1 MAHRLIVGLSVLVV
15 AMAWLSGYA
24 QATITYQGYL
34 RMAGAPANGNFDF
47 IFTLYDAPNAGNQ
60 IGNVVQIN
68 NHPVRN
74 GLFTVELNFGPQIL
88 VWTNIPNRWLE
99 IRVRPA
105 GGGNFTLLTPR
116 VRINAAPYAWA
127 AFPVG
132 AAAGDLM
139 GNYPNPMVVGLRGF
153 PIAPIPG
160 GPKMGDFLFWNGAF
174 WSPAGGAPGGPARG
188 DILFWDGMT
197 WKPAG
202 GAPGGPLNGAIL
214 FWNAGARI
222 WQPMGIAP
230 AVGNVIRW
238 NGAAWVPAICA
249 PEGPAGGD
257 LFGNYPNP
265 MVAGLRG
272 RPIDPSVPQT
282 GQVLKWNGT
291 MWAPANDLTDGN
303 FTLPFTGSAAVPNGA
318 AFAITN
324 PATSGQAVA
333 LSGVSA
339 SPNGAGVVGEASAST
354 GANYGVFGRSFSV
367 AGYGVYGEAI
377 ATTGQPY
384 GIYGRN
390 QSAGGG
396 AGVLGEST
404 ATTGSTYGVHGR
416 VSSSSGTGVFG
427 EATASTGNTY
437 GVVGRVS
444 SSSGIAV
451 FGDAT
456 ATTGNTHAGLFQNAS
471 SSGIGAY
478 GYASATTGI
487 NFGLVGRS
495 ESPQGR
501 GVVGVVEA
509 STGTNYGVLG
519 RTNSSAN
526 GWGVF
531 AQGRLGASG
540 TKSFQIDHPLMP
552 ETHFLNHFCTESPE
566 PLNSYSGN
574 VVTDARGYAVV
585 QLPPYFEAI
594 NRDFR
599 YQLTVIDASDDF
611 VLAKVVQKI
620 QNNRFVIRTSKPF
633 VEVSWRVEAVRN
645 DLWIQRYG
653 FQTEPE
659 KPDELKG
666 KYLHPELYDQPKER
680 GIFESSELTPSKPY

>member
-1 MAHRLIVGLSVLVV
+1 MTHRLIVGLSVLVV

-24 QATITYQGYL
+24 QAVITFQGYL
-34 RMAGAPANGNFDF
+34 QLPGGPADG
-47 IFTLYDAPNAGNQ
+47 LYDFQFRLFDAAAAGNQ
-60 IGNVVQIN
+60 VGNMVQILNQRVN
-68 NHPVRN
+68 NGR
-74 GLFTVELNFGPQIL
+74 FTVELNFGPPGT
-88 VWTNIPNRWLE
+88 VWTMPPSDRWIE
-99 IRVRPA
+99 IRVRRA
-105 GGGNFTLLTPR
+105 G
-116 VRINAAPYAWA
+116 
-127 AFPVG
+127 VG
-132 AAAGDLM
+132 AFVVLA
-139 GNYPNPMVVGLRGF
+139 PRIKVNPAPTAWVSGSTNGLRGR
-153 PIAPIPG
+153 PVADALAVNP
-160 GPKMGDFLFWNGAF
+160 
-174 WSPAGGAPGGPARG
+174 G
-188 DILFWDGMT
+188 DILSWHGF
-197 WKPAG
+197 
-202 GAPGGPLNGAIL
+202 LN
-214 FWNAGARI
+214 
-222 WQPMGIAP
+222 
-230 AVGNVIRW
+230 
-238 NGAAWVPAICA
+238 AWVPVGGVAGGPPRGSMLYYNGVQWVSILVGPRQGDILRWDGGGWVPVA
-249 PEGPAGGD
+249 LTTEGPAGGD

-303 FTLPFTGSAAVPNGA
+303 FTLPFAGGAAVPNGA
-318 AFAITN
+318 TFAIAN

-339 SPNGAGVVGEASAST
+339 SPNGAGVVGEATAST
-354 GANYGVFGRSFSV
+354 GTNYGIFGRSFSA

-384 GIYGRN
+384 GVYGKN

-404 ATTGSTYGVHGR
+404 ATTGSTYGV
-416 VSSSSGTGVFG
+416 
-427 EATASTGNTY
+427 
-437 GVVGRVS
+437 VGRVS
-444 SSSGIAV
+444 SSSGVAV

-471 SSGIGAY
+471 NSGIGAY
-478 GYASATTGI
+478 GYASATTGT

-495 ESPQGR
+495 ESQQGR

-519 RTNSSAN
+519 RTNSSTN
-526 GWGVF
+526 GWGVY

-540 TKSFQIDHPLMP
+540 TKSFQIDHPLLP

-653 FQTEPE
+653 FQSEPE

-680 GIFESSELTPSKPY
+680 GIFETPELTPSKLY